1 MIRLRTASAL
11 VVGTVAALAVGG
23 TALAAASS
31 PTPSAPSAAATAPGE
46 VDAVGMEAARAI
58 AIKAAGGGQVTDIE
72 RETEE
77 GRGVWDV
84 EVLLGAA
91 EHEMDV
97 DRASGAV
104 LRHETEQDNEGNG
117 QDDD

>member
-1 MIRLRTASAL
+1 M
-11 VVGTVAALAVGG
+11 
-23 TALAAASS
+23 
-31 PTPSAPSAAATAPGE
+31 
-46 VDAVGMEAARAI
+46 
-58 AIKAAGGGQVTDIE
+58 TDIE